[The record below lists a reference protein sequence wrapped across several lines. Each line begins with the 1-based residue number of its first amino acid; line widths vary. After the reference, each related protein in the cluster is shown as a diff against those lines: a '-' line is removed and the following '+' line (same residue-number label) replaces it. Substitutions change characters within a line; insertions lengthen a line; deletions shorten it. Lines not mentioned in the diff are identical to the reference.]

1 MGALT
6 VGTAVYS
13 TIGKASRWHCQCMMA
28 GDREVF
34 IVVKAHTAAE
44 ASEKVHRDYAKSIEY
59 VLDILTHDQ
68 MERRKRHLKR
78 PLLGAVSTY

>member
-13 TIGKASRWHCQCMMA
+13 NMAKPSKWHCQCMMED
-28 GDREVF
+28 GREVY
-34 IVVKAHTAAE
+34 IAVKALTSVE
-44 ASEKVHRDYAKSIEY
+44 ASMKAHNGYNVDY

-68 MERRKRHLKR
+68 MEHRKRHLK
-78 PLLGAVSTY
+78 PSLIGAVSSY